1 MCKLG
6 GMISIFFRHIR
17 KQRANQ
23 AQSQYPFSQSFH
35 YWLGFGFLDFIHG
48 LLLEAPR
55 VEGKHQQTKK
65 QANLLCTCTHTCV
78 ISGASKSNNAHSHK

>member
-1 MCKLG
+1 
-6 GMISIFFRHIR
+6 
-17 KQRANQ
+17 
-23 AQSQYPFSQSFH
+23 
-35 YWLGFGFLDFIHG
+35 